1 MKTKIASLC
10 AAAVFSI
17 LAFAT
22 SSSAAEE
29 GFYDKDHIRG
39 FVSFGADFRGMT
51 DAFNDYVNKVAFAG
65 LNGGTLR
72 HKADTSSSV
81 YRFFPTPTYNTFNQF
96 YPALH
101 FNIGAQYKQFLTWFD
116 INFAI
121 TQISERPYQSKQ
133 KKQAKGDGW
142 DGMDENGKI
151 YDFPLYDARWFNYGA
166 DWMFGWKI
174 LGEDEFFN
182 LIPAVGIGF
191 NMMNIHFTSNYIV
204 TNTSSSEEI
213 IMRDR
218 YYSTIAA
225 TFNAEL
231 EARIQLEQFSV
242 GLYGGYRVVRYNE
255 LNVEGSNLD
264 TENFNTDNDGD
275 TWFVGLR
282 FTWTF
287 LSPWAKKQQ
296 DKL

>member
-10 AAAVFSI
+10 AAAVLSI

-51 DAFNDYVNKVAFAG
+51 ESFHDYVNKIAFAG

-72 HKADTSSSV
+72 HKGDSTV
-81 YRFFPTPTYNTFNQF
+81 YRFATNPKYSKFNQF

-116 INFAI
+116 INFAL
-121 TQISERPYQSKQ
+121 TQISERP
-133 KKQAKGDGW
+133 AKSAQ
-142 DGMDENGKI
+142 GMDENAK
-151 YDFPLYDARWFNYGA
+151 YSNFPLYDARWFNYGA

-204 TNTSSSEEI
+204 TNTSSSEET

-225 TFNAEL
+225 TLNAEL
-231 EARIQLEQFSV
+231 EARLQFDQFSV
-242 GLYGGYRVVRYNE
+242 GLYGGYRVIRYNE
-255 LNVEGSNLD
+255 LNVEGANLD
-264 TENFNTDNDGD
+264 TESFNTDNDGD

>member
-72 HKADTSSSV
+72 HRGDSTV
-81 YRFFPTPTYNTFNQF
+81 YRFATNPKYSKFNQF

-116 INFAI
+116 INFAL
-121 TQISERPYQSKQ
+121 TQISERPAKNS
-133 KKQAKGDGW
+133 QA
-142 DGMDENGKI
+142 MDENAK
-151 YDFPLYDARWFNYGA
+151 YSSFPLYDARWFNYGA
-166 DWMFGWKI
+166 DWMFGWKV

-204 TNTSSSEEI
+204 SNTSSSEEI

-225 TFNAEL
+225 TLNAEL
-231 EARIQLEQFSV
+231 EARLQFDQFSV
-242 GLYGGYRVVRYNE
+242 VLYGGYRVVRDNE

-282 FTWTF
+282 IGWTF

-296 DKL
+296 DKI

>member
-10 AAAVFSI
+10 AAAVLSI

-51 DAFNDYVNKVAFAG
+51 ESFHDYVNKVAFIG
-65 LNGGTLR
+65 LKEGTLR
-72 HKADTSSSV
+72 HKGDSTV
-81 YRFFPTPTYNTFNQF
+81 YRFATNPKYSQFNEF

-116 INFAI
+116 INFAL
-121 TQISERPYQSKQ
+121 TQISERP
-133 KKQAKGDGW
+133 AKNVQ
-142 DGMDENGKI
+142 GMDENGKLSP
-151 YDFPLYDARWFNYGA
+151 FPLYDARWFNYGA
-166 DWMFGWKI
+166 DWMFGWKV

-213 IMRDR
+213 ITRDR

>member
-72 HKADTSSSV
+72 HKGDSSTV
-81 YRFFPTPTYNTFNQF
+81 YRFATNPKYSQFNQF

-121 TQISERPYQSKQ
+121 TQISERPAKSSQAIDENN
-133 KKQAKGDGW
+133 KKQSFA
-142 DGMDENGKI
+142 
-151 YDFPLYDARWFNYGA
+151 LYDARWFNYGA
-166 DWMFGWKI
+166 DWMFGWKV

-182 LIPAVGIGF
+182 LIPAVGVGF

-204 TNTSSSEEI
+204 TNVTSSEEI

-225 TFNAEL
+225 SLNTEL
-231 EARIQLEQFSV
+231 EARLQFEQFSV

-255 LNVEGSNLD
+255 LNVEGTNLD
-264 TENFNTDNDGD
+264 TEEFNTDNDGD

-287 LSPWAKKQQ
+287 MSPWAKKQQ